1 MLSTV
6 ARICYPIYKR
16 SMQSIHDIFAIWPS
30 IEDMAKAIN
39 EKPDTV
45 LRWTYRERI
54 PEDAW
59 SAVIEAASLK
69 RRKVTAQLLLDLNA
83 PIKRR
88 GRAPKEPRAN

>member
-1 MLSTV
+1 
-6 ARICYPIYKR
+6 
-16 SMQSIHDIFAIWPS
+16 MQSIQDIFGIWPS
-30 IEDMAKAIN
+30 VEAMANAIN

-45 LRWTYRERI
+45 LRWTYRGRI

-69 RRKVTAQLLLDLNA
+69 RRKVTAQQLLELNA

-88 GRAPKEPRAN
+88 GRRPNQVSA